1 MTEPKNPEFYIKDT
15 SWSETLEQTFEGY
28 IWNCESIIDGEEP
41 DNFTTLSG
49 EPFCGCS
56 TCYTREQ
63 LFFLVPKIIKA
74 YKEGKIVLAEDEAT
88 NAK

>member
-1 MTEPKNPEFYIKDT
+1 MNKPEFFIENQE
-15 SWSETLEQTFEGY
+15 WAQALESEFEQY
-28 IWNCESIIDGEEP
+28 MWNCEDLIDNEP
-41 DNFTTLSG
+41 ENGFTTLSE

-74 YKEGKIVLAEDEAT
+74 YKEGKVTLNEE
-88 NAK
+88 

>member
-1 MTEPKNPEFYIKDT
+1 MSNPEFYLNDDQ
-15 SWSETLEQTFEGY
+15 WSQELENKYEEY
-28 IWNCESIIDGEEP
+28 MWDCEASVDGEES
-41 DNFTTLSG
+41 DDFKTLSG
-49 EPFCGCS
+49 EPFCGCT

-88 NAK
+88 DVEK

>member
-1 MTEPKNPEFYIKDT
+1 MSNQEFYLTDDA
-15 SWSETLEQTFEGY
+15 WSTAIESEYEDY
-28 IWNCESIIDGEEP
+28 MWNCESSIDGEEVE
-41 DNFTTLSG
+41 NFETLSG

-74 YKEGKIVLAEDEAT
+74 YKEGKIVMTDEE
-88 NAK
+88 NA

>member
-1 MTEPKNPEFYIKDT
+1 MNKPEFFIEDETWAKD
-15 SWSETLEQTFEGY
+15 LESTFEKY
-28 IWNCESIIDGEEP
+28 IWDCEDLV
-41 DNFTTLSG
+41 DNESENGFNTLSG

-74 YKEGKIVLAEDEAT
+74 YKEGKVTLNEE
-88 NAK
+88 